1 MIYIFRITNIPV
13 IKFIFSFSFRCVT
26 DGTSTAGYAADET
39 STILGSSDSVSV
51 GNPKSDFT
59 QLDTEV
65 WLQSLAV
72 RAAKRDEVTTKSA
85 DALTSLSRLTK
96 QNILALDLMMT
107 DGKPKLKTEEES
119 SVYSVDQEG
128 FYTSFHNDS
137 GLKKSTNTLVD
148 DEEYC
153 GLKDSQSVCS
163 VESVIHIPDKNS
175 KFAGLRKG
183 GNQPKVLSKVN
194 PPAPPLRSS
203 SNKDI
208 VNGEDLTDSIKPSE
222 LLSVPSQESSVS
234 ESDQEAV
241 FTRVKTKTQISS
253 TAFPSLVAFSTSEDE
268 TSPNSSYENSGKKS
282 KKKVDDYIFNESE
295 TLDGFKN
302 TSDLSFLSQKSGS
315 YLKSSNSDS
324 GGLSESSLKHSKS
337 ALECT
342 DQGYDSLT
350 LPKGSHSNKRVK
362 DKSEAGYQ
370 SWPRSHKSHTNPGI
384 LKTPEKTPDNTR
396 PPKTLNFDPVVNLF
410 RPGTKFSEQM
420 PLPSPTNSSSSEG
433 NNSSTVLCMNSFQT
447 PVTSDTS
454 YKLSVP
460 LSANDKKMRGKQD
473 FMDLETG
480 LPMKYQP
487 VITVTPR
494 SRSGDRNNSERLST
508 SVRLTPD
515 SNQNKTAMIKPKAQ
529 STPYGGQSNND
540 SPQNLYAV
548 SPVFAQKEAQRQN
561 QNDNSNNKINGYM
574 DMNSLKSAGSV
585 SSIASSECLNFNDNS
600 TYMSMSSPCSSPNLS
615 NMDFSISNTPSGSLD
630 SLLDI
635 RRTPTNGLEN
645 DTYMIN
651 TNLHINGGNN
661 GYGNN
666 NSSESGSVAPVVTQ
680 SNTSVSHSGYSGNRT
695 SPNNSR
701 MHGSNMSSSS
711 RTNDS
716 VSSVSSCNTTA
727 GHRSLD
733 SSRDLTRVTQISN
746 LSTPG
751 SAKTPVAIETKSSSS
766 LSNSKHR
773 QSRADTRKE
782 PSYRNTS
789 RRSLPTDSTTYGQSL
804 LADTRQKIEHTA
816 NLHQSSPSHKH
827 NMASSRSLPNGFNAM
842 NSSSETLNG
851 RNDYSNRSGHSHDQN
866 RRSFPSYLSENSA
879 SGNNDHS
886 PRSDAYHGGMANKN
900 RNTSYRA
907 ATGQSKSYPSLP
919 ASKPSGPVRV
929 AMDMNP
935 KLNFDEDVMARADS
949 YRIAVRNTNGIIP
962 DVANRNTSYRFAI
975 DDAMPIST
983 NSKLEALSLNDSR
996 SPSNG
1001 RDVRRMGI
1009 TDVDQAKGIA
1019 GKSPVVN
1026 SGKSHHQPV
1035 ISGKS
1040 QSKGSK
1046 STSSLP
1052 NSGPKSNH
1060 IRKVTQTDVD
1070 PIEIVSTIDNNR
1082 NDTRKANKNN
1092 QNRSSTYIQFDPIFE
1107 DDDFS
1112 GSTDTLHLSMP
1123 SSAKS
1128 STQNLSHNSVGSSS
1142 GSRLK
1147 AKLLNGG
1154 GSHSNRDSNFNLKT
1168 VKSSKSGKPIEI
1180 EDDWRFSQ
1188 V

>member
-1 MIYIFRITNIPV
+1 M
-13 IKFIFSFSFRCVT
+13 
-26 DGTSTAGYAADET
+26 
-39 STILGSSDSVSV
+39 
-51 GNPKSDFT
+51 
-59 QLDTEV
+59 
-65 WLQSLAV
+65 
-72 RAAKRDEVTTKSA
+72 TTKSA

-107 DGKPKLKTEEES
+107 DGKPTLKTEEES

-148 DEEYC
+148 DEEC
-153 GLKDSQSVCS
+153 SGVKDSQSVCS
-163 VESVIHIPDKNS
+163 VDSVIHIPDKNN

-183 GNQPKVLSKVN
+183 DGQPKVLSKVN

-203 SNKDI
+203 SQKDI
-208 VNGEDLTDSIKPSE
+208 TNCEDHTDSNKPPE
-222 LLSVPSQESSVS
+222 LLSVPSLESSVS

-268 TSPNSSYENSGKKS
+268 SSPNSSLENSKKT
-282 KKKVDDYIFNESE
+282 KKKVEDYIFNESE
-295 TLDGFKN
+295 TLEGLKN

-315 YLKSSNSDS
+315 YLSSSNSDS
-324 GGLSESSLKHSKS
+324 FGLSESSLKHSKS

-350 LPKGSHSNKRVK
+350 LPKGCHSNKKVK
-362 DKSEAGYQ
+362 DKSETSYQ

-384 LKTPEKTPDNTR
+384 LKTPEKTQDNNK
-396 PPKTLNFDPVVNLF
+396 PPKTLNFAPVVNLF
-410 RPGTKFSEQM
+410 SPGTKFSEQM

-433 NNSSTVLCMNSFQT
+433 NNSSTVLCMDSFQT

-460 LSANDKKMRGKQD
+460 LSAKNKNMRGKQD
-473 FMDLETG
+473 YMDLETG

-494 SRSGDRNNSERLST
+494 SRSGDRNNSDRSGI
-508 SVRLTPD
+508 SVRMTPD
-515 SNQNKTAMIKPKAQ
+515 TNQNKTAMIKPTAQ

-540 SPQNLYAV
+540 NTQNLYAV
-548 SPVFAQKEAQRQN
+548 SPVFAQKETQRTN
-561 QNDNSNNKINGYM
+561 QNENSNNQVNGYM
-574 DMNSLKSAGSV
+574 DMNSLKSAGSF
-585 SSIASSECLNFNDNS
+585 SSIASSECLNFNNDSS

-651 TNLHINGGNN
+651 TNLHINGGN
-661 GYGNN
+661 GCGNKN
-666 NSSESGSVAPVVTQ
+666 NLENGSVAAQ
-680 SNTSVSHSGYSGNRT
+680 RNTSASSSGQNGNRT
-695 SPNNSR
+695 LSNSSR
-701 MHGSNMSSSS
+701 NHGSNIVSSSS

-716 VSSVSSCNTTA
+716 ISSVSSCNTTA
-727 GHRSLD
+727 GRRSLD
-733 SSRDLTRVTQISN
+733 SSHDLTRVTQISN
-746 LSTPG
+746 LSSMSS

-766 LSNSKHR
+766 SKHR

-816 NLHQSSPSHKH
+816 NLHKSSPSHNNK
-827 NMASSRSLPNGFNAM
+827 NMASSRSCPNGFNAM

-851 RNDYSNRSGHSHDQN
+851 RNDYSSRNGNSHDQN
-866 RRSFPSYLSENSA
+866 RRSFPSYQSENSSA
-879 SGNNDHS
+879 NDDHS
-886 PRSDAYHGGMANKN
+886 FRSDGYHSGLGNK

-907 ATGQSKSYPSLP
+907 ANSQSKSYPSLP

-929 AMDMNP
+929 ATDMNP
-935 KLNFDEDVMARADS
+935 KLNFDEDVMSRADS

-962 DVANRNTSYRFAI
+962 DVPNRNTSYRFAI
-975 DDAMPIST
+975 DDAMPIGT

-1009 TDVDQAKGIA
+1009 TDVDQAKGIS

-1026 SGKSHHQPV
+1026 SGKPHQPV
-1035 ISGKS
+1035 ISGKN

-1052 NSGPKSNH
+1052 NTGQRSNH
-1060 IRKVTQTDVD
+1060 IRKVTTTDVD
-1070 PIEIVSTIDNNR
+1070 PIEIVSSIDNNR

-1128 STQNLSHNSVGSSS
+1128 STQNLSHNSVGSVS

-1147 AKLLNGG
+1147 ANLLNGG
-1154 GSHSNRDSNFNLKT
+1154 VNHSNRDSNFNVKT

>member
-1 MIYIFRITNIPV
+1 M
-13 IKFIFSFSFRCVT
+13 
-26 DGTSTAGYAADET
+26 
-39 STILGSSDSVSV
+39 
-51 GNPKSDFT
+51 
-59 QLDTEV
+59 
-65 WLQSLAV
+65 
-72 RAAKRDEVTTKSA
+72 RAAKRDEVTSKSA

-96 QNILALDLMMT
+96 QNILALDLMLS
-107 DGKPKLKTEEES
+107 DGKPQLRTEEES

-148 DEEYC
+148 DEEYS

-163 VESVIHIPDKNS
+163 VESVIHVPNKNS

-203 SNKDI
+203 SKKDI
-208 VNGEDLTDSIKPSE
+208 INSEDFTDSIKPLE
-222 LLSVPSQESSVS
+222 LLSVPSQDSSVS

-241 FTRVKTKTQISS
+241 FKRVKTKTQISS

-268 TSPNSSYENSGKKS
+268 TSPNNSFENSVKKTR
-282 KKKVDDYIFNESE
+282 KKVDDYIFNESE
-295 TLDGFKN
+295 SLEGFKD
-302 TSDLSFLSQKSGS
+302 TSNLSFLSQKSGS
-315 YLKSSNSDS
+315 YLNSSNSDS
-324 GGLSESSLKHSKS
+324 FELSESSLKHSKS

-350 LPKGSHSNKRVK
+350 LPKGSHSNKKVK
-362 DKSEAGYQ
+362 DKSEASYQ
-370 SWPRSHKSHTNPGI
+370 SWPRSHKSHPSPGI
-384 LKTPEKTPDNTR
+384 LKTPEKHQDISR
-396 PPKTLNFDPVVNLF
+396 PPKTLNFAPVVNLF
-410 RPGTKFSEQM
+410 NPGTKFSEQM

-433 NNSSTVLCMNSFQT
+433 NNSSSIVCMNSFQT
-447 PVTSDTS
+447 PVTSDSS

-460 LSANDKKMRGKQD
+460 LSANNKNMKGNQD
-473 FMDLETG
+473 FMDVQTG

-494 SRSGDRNNSERLST
+494 SRSGDRNNSDRSGAY
-508 SVRLTPD
+508 VKLTPD
-515 SNQNKTAMIKPKAQ
+515 SNQNKTAMIKPSAQ
-529 STPYGGQSNND
+529 STPHGGQSNND
-540 SPQNLYAV
+540 SPPNLYAV
-548 SPVFAQKEAQRQN
+548 SPVFAQKEASRQDQIEN
-561 QNDNSNNKINGYM
+561 LNHQVNGYM
-574 DMNSLKSAGSV
+574 DMQSLKSIGSQ
-585 SSIASSECLNFNDNS
+585 SSLASSDCLNFNDNS
-600 TYMSMSSPCSSPNLS
+600 TYMSMASPCSSPNLS
-615 NMDFSISNTPSGSLD
+615 IIDFSISNTPSGSLD

-651 TNLHINGGNN
+651 TNLHRNGGNN
-661 GYGNN
+661 ISDNKN
-666 NSSESGSVAPVVTQ
+666 NSESASVTQ
-680 SNTSVSHSGYSGNRT
+680 SNRNVPVSGQSCYRTSVNSFRTFEPKASSG
-695 SPNNSR
+695 
-701 MHGSNMSSSS
+701 S

-716 VSSVSSCNTTA
+716 VSSVSSCNTTS
-727 GHRSLD
+727 GHRSFD
-733 SSRDLTRVTQISN
+733 SSRDLTRVTQMSN

-751 SAKTPVAIETKSSSS
+751 SAKTPVAIERNS
-766 LSNSKHR
+766 LSPSSHSKHR
-773 QSRADTRKE
+773 QSRVDTRKE

-789 RRSLPTDSTTYGQSL
+789 RRSLPTDSTTYGNSL
-804 LADTRQKIEHTA
+804 LADTRQKIEQTA
-816 NLHQSSPSHKH
+816 NLHQVSQSHKH
-827 NMASSRSLPNGFNAM
+827 MMSSRSCPNGFNAI

-851 RNDYSNRSGHSHDQN
+851 RNDFSTKSANSQDQN
-866 RRSFPSYLSENSA
+866 RRSFPSYLSESSS
-879 SGNNDHS
+879 SGNNNDNS
-886 PRSDAYHGGMANKN
+886 PRSDSYHVAMANKN
-900 RNTSYRA
+900 RNSSYRA
-907 ATGQSKSYPSLP
+907 ANSQSKSYPSLP
-919 ASKPSGPVRV
+919 PSKASGPVRV

-935 KLNFDEDVMARADS
+935 KLNFDEDVMSRADS

-975 DDAMPIST
+975 DDALPIGT

-996 SPSNG
+996 SPSSG

-1019 GKSPVVN
+1019 GKSPVAN
-1026 SGKSHHQPV
+1026 SGKSHQQV

-1052 NSGPKSNH
+1052 NGGQKSDR

-1070 PIEIVSTIDNNR
+1070 PIEIVSSIDNNR

-1128 STQNLSHNSVGSSS
+1128 STQNLSHNSLNSSA
-1142 GSRLK
+1142 GSRSK
-1147 AKLLNGG
+1147 SNFMNGG
-1154 GSHSNRDSNFNLKT
+1154 HNHSNRDSNFNVKT